1 VGLRLRNESHT
12 LGRTT
17 LQDLLADELARIA
30 IALLRLGALRR
41 APDAWRLASNAI
53 LSLRAVDPDDELACH
68 KVEEELTVFLGD
80 LRTEMARAAPT
91 AENSQGIVGRLF
103 GFLDLGAVAR
113 TFLEYRTGE
122 LLAIMVEAFG
132 LHLAASAAGAAS
144 WSACLDAL
152 EGVAQIPLM
161 TVHKSKGLEY
171 DTVIFVGLDDQA
183 WWSHTPGNPEGLAT
197 FFVALSRAKQR
208 AIFAFCQGRGQRRRV
223 ADLFQL
229 LTDAGVPEIAI

>member
-1 VGLRLRNESHT
+1 
-12 LGRTT
+12 
-17 LQDLLADELARIA
+17 
-30 IALLRLGALRR
+30 
-41 APDAWRLASNAI
+41 
-53 LSLRAVDPDDELACH
+53 
-68 KVEEELTVFLGD
+68 
-80 LRTEMARAAPT
+80 
-91 AENSQGIVGRLF
+91 
-103 GFLDLGAVAR
+103 
-113 TFLEYRTGE
+113 

-132 LHLAASAAGAAS
+132 LHLAASAFGAAT
-144 WSACLDAL
+144 WSACLNAF

-171 DTVIFVGLDDQA
+171 DTIVFVGLDDQA

-229 LTDAGVPEIAI
+229 LTDAGVPEIGI